1 MDYGII
7 LSGSAKSA
15 ADMVVSILLF
25 IVIFGVVVIV
35 HEFGHFIVARLNHIK
50 VNEFTIGMGP
60 ALFSFKR
67 NGTLYALRLLPIGG
81 ACIFEG
87 EVGNFRPAEEDAEED
102 TKEISEAVQKDE
114 PEGGSD
120 DDMIGNTQLGSHE
133 LAFPNAPVFG
143 RIATVFAGPFF
154 NFILA
159 FIFSCIIIA
168 SYGADMPVIQKV
180 IEGGA
185 AEAAG
190 LQNGDQVISLD
201 GKHIYLYRQI
211 SLYSMLNRGEEIEI
225 VYERNGEKNTAIVK
239 PTYSPE
245 EGRYYIGLL
254 GMGEYRKFG
263 TVKTAGYGLCEVGY
277 WIDTVIKSLEMLVQ
291 GKVTK
296 DDVSGPVGMAQMVS
310 DVYTESK
317 PDGIFYI
324 WLNMLNFCI
333 LLSAN
338 LGVMNLLPL
347 PALDGGR
354 LIFLFL
360 EVLRGKPVPPEKE
373 GFVHMIGMAALMVLM
388 VFIFLNDVKRLF

>member
-1 MDYGII
+1 MDMGII
-7 LSGSAKSA
+7 LSGNGKTA

-25 IVIFGVVVIV
+25 LLIFGVVVFV

-60 ALFSFKR
+60 ALFSFRK
-67 NGTLYALRLLPIGG
+67 NDTLYALRLLPIGG
-81 ACIFEG
+81 ACLFEG
-87 EVGNFRPAEEDAEED
+87 EDGKFTSEEEDGKKSDEG
-102 TKEISEAVQKDE
+102 VQDKA
-114 PEGGSD
+114 PE
-120 DDMIGNTQLGSHE
+120 DMITDTQLGAHD
-133 LAFPNAPVFG
+133 LPFPKAPVFG

-159 FIFSCIIIA
+159 FVFSCIIIA
-168 SYGADMPVIQKV
+168 SYGADVPVIQKV
-180 IEGGA
+180 VEGGA

-190 LQNGDQVISLD
+190 LEDGDRVISLD
-201 GKHIYLYRQI
+201 GRHIYLYRQI

-225 VYERNGEKNTAIVK
+225 VYEREGKRNTVYVQ
-239 PTYSPE
+239 PQYSKE
-245 EGRYYIGLL
+245 AGRYYIGLL
-254 GMGEYRKFG
+254 GAGEYQKFG
-263 TVKTAGYGLCEVGY
+263 PLKTAGYGLCEVGY
-277 WIDTVIKSLEMLVQ
+277 WIDTVIKSLEMLLQ
-291 GKVTK
+291 GKVSK

-317 PDGIFYI
+317 PDGIFYV
-324 WLNMLNFCI
+324 WLNMISFCV

-360 EVLRGKPVPPEKE
+360 EVLRGKPIPPEKE
-373 GFVHMIGMAALMVLM
+373 GIVHMIGMAALMVLM
-388 VFIFLNDVKRLF
+388 VFIFFNDMTRLF

>member
-1 MDYGII
+1 MDFGII
-7 LSGSAKSA
+7 LSSGSKTVG
-15 ADMVVSILLF
+15 DMVVSILLF
-25 IVIFGVVVIV
+25 ILIFGIVVFI

-60 ALFSFKR
+60 ALFSFRK
-67 NGTLYALRLLPIGG
+67 NDTLYALRLLPIGG
-81 ACIFEG
+81 ACLFEG
-87 EVGNFRPAEEDAEED
+87 EDGKFTSEEEEKAAQENMTSSESPGMIRD
-102 TKEISEAVQKDE
+102 TE
-114 PEGGSD
+114 
-120 DDMIGNTQLGSHE
+120 LG
-133 LAFPNAPVFG
+133 ARDIPFPKAPVFA

-159 FIFSCIIIA
+159 FVFSCIIIA
-168 SYGADMPVIQKV
+168 SYGADVPVIQKV
-180 IEGGA
+180 MENGA

-190 LQNGDQVISLD
+190 LKDGDLVVSLN

-211 SLYSMLNRGEEIEI
+211 SLYSMLNRGEDIEIE
-225 VYERNGEKNTAIVK
+225 YERDGRRDTVTIT
-239 PTYSPE
+239 PQYSAE
-245 EGRYYIGLL
+245 TQRYYIGLL
-254 GMGEYRKFG
+254 GVGEYRKFG
-263 TVKTAGYGLCEVGY
+263 PLKTAGYGLCEVGY
-277 WIDTVIKSLEMLVQ
+277 WIDTVIKSLEMIFQ

-310 DVYTESK
+310 DVYTQSK

-324 WLNMLNFCI
+324 WLNMLSFCV

-360 EVLRGKPVPPEKE
+360 EVLRGKPIPPEKE
-373 GFVHMIGMAALMVLM
+373 GLVHMIGMVCLMVLM
-388 VFIFLNDVKRLF
+388 VFIFFNDVQRLF